1 MVMAVIFVAI
11 LKEGHSP
18 WDIIMQKVMHVIK
31 ITTKNVV
38 YRGTVKI
45 VQVSVQQKQRTI
57 FRLNH
62 TSSSSRILCVMLFI
76 LTLHDQNLLI
86 KQS

>member
-18 WDIIMQKVMHVIK
+18 WDIIMHKVMHVIN

-38 YRGTVKI
+38 YRGTGQCPTKTKDYLPVKSYI
-45 VQVSVQQKQRTI
+45 KFITYTVCHVI
-57 FRLNH
+57 YLN
-62 TSSSSRILCVMLFI
+62 IA
-76 LTLHDQNLLI
+76 
-86 KQS
+86 